1 MYYRDEIHFN
11 TFMTAM
17 RKGKNVTLEQLGW
30 GLCSISMINRIERGE
45 RLPDKLMRDRLMDRL
60 GVVNDGFED
69 FLFPDE
75 YALWKER
82 QNLLRAI
89 EDKDIKTAE
98 EKIYLYEKNSSGDNS
113 IEYQFYLAMKIQLMQ
128 YQGRSDEELRAVIKQ
143 AIELTIPDCS
153 VDTWNDYLLA
163 VQEWNLLLEYIRCGG
178 DVGVARES
186 GTNAADKVTAY
197 EKLLAAIQQSAMD
210 IYSCVKIYPK
220 AVYYLCLEWMKPP
233 VQDWDCQRM
242 LTLAENA
249 LEMLCSTGRMYYL
262 CELLEIMERIF
273 SVWNGCSDRAADEN
287 VHIQI
292 TLPQVQE
299 WRRVLSEIFLD
310 KGISEKMESCAYL
323 YWQMYNYSIGDVV
336 RKRRKMLGM
345 TAKKLCDGICSE
357 KTLRRLENNRASTH
371 MQIVG
376 ELFERMGLSP
386 EYQRKKIVTDRYE
399 AIALYDTA
407 TKALNNQ
414 DMDTLNRVLP
424 QLRETLPMDIVIN
437 RQEMEF
443 LDTLRLWHCGQIT
456 EQDCACRLQ
465 QVLEYTVPMECV
477 KSAEDGYLSCGEMLC
492 AYNIAMRSDG
502 TEKDTYMNLLR
513 RICEWSIE
521 ENDTKMYIILYE
533 LLMYRVASHLGDIG
547 EYQASN
553 EITEDII
560 EKDLLLRRMNMLH
573 LCIYNRLWN
582 QMKIAAESNSANQKS
597 PIKEDLRKCIQLA
610 KLCKETL
617 YEKFYSEKLNGLSDE
632 KA

>member
-98 EKIYLYEKNSSGDNS
+98 EKIYQYEKNNTCDNS
-113 IEYQFYLAMKIQLMQ
+113 IEHQFYLAMKMQLMQ
-128 YQGRSDEELRAVIKQ
+128 YQGKSDEELRAVIKQ

-178 DVGVARES
+178 DVGAARES

-210 IYSCVKIYPK
+210 IYSSVKIYPK

-233 VQDWDCQRM
+233 VQDWDCPRM
-242 LTLAENA
+242 LTLAEKA
-249 LEMLCSTGRMYYL
+249 LDMLRSTGRMYYL
-262 CELLEIMERIF
+262 CELLEVMERIF
-273 SVWNGCSDRAADEN
+273 SVWNEQSDGAADEN
-287 VHIQI
+287 VHIQL

-299 WRRVLSEIFLD
+299 WRRVLSEIFLE
-310 KGISEKMESCAYL
+310 KGISDKMESCAYL

-345 TAKKLCDGICSE
+345 TARKLCEGICSE

-399 AIALYDTA
+399 AIVLYDTA
-407 TKALNNQ
+407 VKALNNQ
-414 DMDTLNRVLP
+414 DMDTLSRVLP

-456 EQDCACRLQ
+456 DQECACRLR
-465 QVLEYTVPMECV
+465 QVLEYTVPLDCV
-477 KSAEDGYLSCGEMLC
+477 KSMEDGYLSCGEMLC
-492 AYNIAMRSDG
+492 AYNIAMRSG
-502 TEKDTYMNLLR
+502 RTEKNTYMNLLR
-513 RICEWSIE
+513 RIFEWPTE
-521 ENDTKMYIILYE
+521 ENDTKIYIILYE
-533 LLMYRVASHLGDIG
+533 LIMYQVASYLGNEG
-547 EYQASN
+547 EYLKSN
-553 EITEDII
+553 EITDDII
-560 EKDLLLRRMNMLH
+560 RKCLSLRRMNMLH

-582 QMKIAAESNSANQKS
+582 QMKIAAENNLANQKS
-597 PIKEDLRKCIQLA
+597 SIKEDLRKCIQLA
-610 KLCKETL
+610 KLYRETL
-617 YEKFYSEKLNGLSDE
+617 YEKFYSEKLNSLCGE

>member
-98 EKIYLYEKNSSGDNS
+98 EKIYQYEKNNACDNP
-113 IEYQFYLAMKIQLMQ
+113 IEHQFYLAMKIQLMQ
-128 YQGRSDEELRAVIKQ
+128 YQGKSDEELRAVIKQ
-143 AIELTIPDCS
+143 AIELTMPDCS

-163 VQEWNLLLEYIRCGG
+163 VQEWNLLLEYIRFGG
-178 DVGVARES
+178 DVGAARES
-186 GTNAADKVTAY
+186 GPSAASKVTAY
-197 EKLLAAIQQSAMD
+197 EKILAAIQQSAMD

-220 AVYYLCLEWMKPP
+220 AVYFLCLEWMKPP
-233 VQDWDCQRM
+233 VQDWDCPRM

-249 LEMLCSTGRMYYL
+249 LDMLRSTGRMYYL

-273 SVWNGCSDRAADEN
+273 SVWNGRSDKAADEN
-287 VHIQI
+287 VHIQL

-299 WRRVLSEIFLD
+299 WRRMLSEIFLD
-310 KGISEKMESCAYL
+310 KGISDKMESCAYL

-345 TAKKLCDGICSE
+345 TAKELCEGICSE

-399 AIALYDTA
+399 AIVLYDTA
-407 TKALNNQ
+407 ARALNNR
-414 DMDTLNRVLP
+414 DMETLNRVLP
-424 QLRETLPMDIVIN
+424 QLREILPMDIVIN

-443 LDTLRLWHCGQIT
+443 LEVLHLWHCGQIT
-456 EQDCACRLQ
+456 DRDCACGLQ
-465 QVLEYTVPMECV
+465 QVLEYTVPLECV
-477 KSAEDGYLSCGEMLC
+477 KSVEDGYLSCGEILC
-492 AYNIAMRSDG
+492 VHNITTRLDG
-502 TEKDTYMNLLR
+502 TEKDIYMNLLR

-533 LLMYRVASHLGDIG
+533 LIMYEVASYLGNKGEYIESNGITGDIIRKG
-547 EYQASN
+547 LS
-553 EITEDII
+553 
-560 EKDLLLRRMNMLH
+560 LRRMNMLH
-573 LCIYNRLWN
+573 MCIYNRLWN
-582 QMKIAAESNSANQKS
+582 QMKMATENSSANQKS
-597 PIKEDLRKCIQLA
+597 PIKEDLQKCIQLA

-617 YEKFYSEKLNGLSDE
+617 YEKIYNEKLNSLCDE
-632 KA
+632 NA

>member
-1 MYYRDEIHFN
+1 
-11 TFMTAM
+11 
-17 RKGKNVTLEQLGW
+17 
-30 GLCSISMINRIERGE
+30 
-45 RLPDKLMRDRLMDRL
+45 
-60 GVVNDGFED
+60 
-69 FLFPDE
+69 
-75 YALWKER
+75 
-82 QNLLRAI
+82 
-89 EDKDIKTAE
+89 
-98 EKIYLYEKNSSGDNS
+98 
-113 IEYQFYLAMKIQLMQ
+113 
-128 YQGRSDEELRAVIKQ
+128 
-143 AIELTIPDCS
+143 
-153 VDTWNDYLLA
+153 
-163 VQEWNLLLEYIRCGG
+163 
-178 DVGVARES
+178 DVYKS
-186 GTNAADKVTAY
+186 
-197 EKLLAAIQQSAMD
+197 
-210 IYSCVKIYPK
+210 
-220 AVYYLCLEWMKPP
+220 
-233 VQDWDCQRM
+233 
-242 LTLAENA
+242 
-249 LEMLCSTGRMYYL
+249 
-262 CELLEIMERIF
+262 
-273 SVWNGCSDRAADEN
+273 
-287 VHIQI
+287 
-292 TLPQVQE
+292 
-299 WRRVLSEIFLD
+299 
-310 KGISEKMESCAYL
+310 
-323 YWQMYNYSIGDVV
+323 QMYNYSIGDVV

-386 EYQRKKIVTDRYE
+386 EYQMKKIVTERYE